1 MTIKDTAANRLGQQ
15 IGWDKD
21 NRRARKRSQRSED
34 GMALARINIGW
45 LKSKAGMDTIA
56 PCVDCG
62 GPWADEIERHQRALL
77 RGATPD
83 VLVCD
88 ACFAAVEIGVL

>member
-1 MTIKDTAANRLGQQ
+1 MTIKDTTANRLSQQ

-21 NRRARKRSQRSED
+21 NRRARKRSQSSED

-56 PCVDCG
+56 PCDDCG
-62 GPWADEIERHQRALL
+62 GAWTADLERHQKAILP
-77 RGATPD
+77 RGNT
-83 VLVCD
+83 
-88 ACFAAVEIGVL
+88 

>member
-1 MTIKDTAANRLGQQ
+1 MTISSNRVDLQ

-21 NRRARKRSQRSED
+21 NRRARKRSQSSED

-45 LKSKAGMDTIA
+45 LKSKAGMDMIA

-62 GPWADEIERHQRALL
+62 GAWTADLERHQRALL

-88 ACFAAVEIGVL
+88 ACFAVVEIGVL

>member
-1 MTIKDTAANRLGQQ
+1 MTISSNRVDLQ

-21 NRRARKRSQRSED
+21 NRRARKRSQSSED

-62 GPWADEIERHQRALL
+62 AVRGL
-77 RGATPD
+77 RTLSDTSEHSFEGQHLTCWCATPA
-83 VLVCD
+83 LRW
-88 ACFAAVEIGVL
+88 

>member
-1 MTIKDTAANRLGQQ
+1 MTISSNRVDLQ

-21 NRRARKRSQRSED
+21 NRRARKRSQSSED

-62 GPWADEIERHQRALL
+62 CPWTADLERHQRALL